1 MAPGI
6 RKLIIFLGFVV
17 GVGIIY
23 PLIMTGI
30 FKLNLKTSIII
41 GTVVGIIGGVLW
53 IVTSNL
59 REKCRAV
66 EK

>member
-6 RKLIIFLGFVV
+6 RKLITFLGFVV

-23 PLIMTGI
+23 PLIMAGI

-59 REKCRAV
+59 REKRRAV